1 MIYTVGGIKG
11 GTGKTTVATNL
22 AVWLARQGADVLLVD
37 ADEQESATDFTAFRE
52 QTLNGETGYTAIKLT
67 GEPLRSQIL
76 KLKGKYDHIVIDSG
90 GRDTVSQRAA
100 LVVSDVVLLPF
111 QPRSYDFWTITKV
124 QNLLSEIRAVKPA
137 ELKAFVFLNRAD
149 VRSAENRET
158 AEALSQIEG
167 LEFIDVQLGN
177 RKAFAN
183 AAGQGLS
190 VIELMPQDEKA
201 TIEINALFSAMTK
214 NNSYGKNSVTSE
226 NGG

>member
-1 MIYTVGGIKG
+1 MIYTIGGIKG

-22 AVWLARQGADVLLVD
+22 AVWLSKQGQGTDVLLID

-67 GEPLRSQIL
+67 GDQVRSQVS

-100 LVVSDVVLLPF
+100 LVVSDIVLLPF

-124 QNLLSEIRAVKPA
+124 QNLLNEIRAVKPN

-158 AEALSQIEG
+158 AEALGQIEG
-167 LEFIDVQLGN
+167 IEFIDVQLGN

-190 VIELMPQDEKA
+190 VIELSPQDEKA
-201 TIEINALFSAMTK
+201 TMELNALFSAISK
-214 NNSYGKNSVTSE
+214 K
-226 NGG
+226 

>member
-1 MIYTVGGIKG
+1 MQFRTWLTTQKADMIYTVGGIKG

-22 AVWLARQGADVLLVD
+22 AVWLAKQGGDVLLID

-52 QTLNGETGYTAIKLT
+52 QTLNGETGYTAVKLT
-67 GEPLRSQIL
+67 GEQIRSQVS

-100 LVVSDVVLLPF
+100 LVVSDVALLPF

-124 QNLLSEIRAVKPA
+124 QNLLSEIRAVKPDD
-137 ELKAFVFLNRAD
+137 LRAFVFLNRAD
-149 VRSAENRET
+149 VRSAENRDT

-167 LEFIDVQLGN
+167 LEFVDVQLGN

-183 AAGQGLS
+183 AAAQGLS
-190 VIELMPQDEKA
+190 VIELQPADDKA
-201 TIEINALFSAMTK
+201 TGEINSLFSAIPTK
-214 NNSYGKNSVTSE
+214 
-226 NGG
+226 

>member
-1 MIYTVGGIKG
+1 MIYTIGGIKG
-11 GTGKTTVATNL
+11 GTGKTTIATNL
-22 AVWLARQGADVLLVD
+22 AVWLAKKGADVLLVD

-52 QTLNGETGYTAIKLT
+52 QTLSGETGYTAIKLN
-67 GEPLRSQIL
+67 GETLRSQVI
-76 KLKGKYDHIVIDSG
+76 KLKSKYDHIVIDSG

-124 QNLLSEIRAVKPA
+124 QNLLSEIRAVKPT

-158 AEALSQIEG
+158 AEALSQIEDID
-167 LEFIDVQLGN
+167 FVDVQIGN

-190 VIELMPQDEKA
+190 VIELTPQDEKA
-201 TIEINALFSAMTK
+201 TTEINNLFSQLPM
-214 NNSYGKNSVTSE
+214 
-226 NGG
+226 